1 MAENDIKPM
10 QNVQTAVAVGCFLV
24 ASALAFV
31 SLVISEEHDI
41 AAGVIMVI
49 AQFLLLC
56 ATIFGV
62 NFNPYWFR
70 KGHTS

>member
-1 MAENDIKPM
+1 MEENSLTPH
-10 QNVQTAVAVGCFLV
+10 QNWQTAVAVGSFLT
-24 ASALAFV
+24 AAALAFV
-31 SLVISEEHDI
+31 SVFISIDHDI

-62 NFNPYWFR
+62 NFNPRWF
-70 KGHTS
+70 KVK